1 MKAAPDL
8 TAPDLTEPELP
19 APAFSPEELSALL
32 GEKHLPT
39 AEQSAIISSPLT
51 PRLVIAGAGSGK
63 TATMADRVV
72 WLVANG
78 WVRPEEV
85 LGVTFTRK
93 AAGELASRIRAKLSS
108 LQRIAAADAG
118 HAVFPAGL
126 LSTDAL
132 EPKVSTYHSFAS
144 GIVSDYGLR
153 LGIERDVVLLGGA
166 QAWQLASEV
175 VEAYDGE
182 YAHFRVAKSTLVKA
196 VIQLAGECAEHL
208 REPAEVQ
215 AWLMERLSA
224 YEGLPYVA
232 GAKKNSTQ
240 AAVELAGML
249 RTRASVADLVGRYAA
264 AKRARGALDFG
275 DLVALAAKVAREVP
289 LAADMERQR
298 YRVVLLD
305 EFQDT
310 SHAQLVLFS
319 RLFGEGHAVTA
330 VGDPNQSIYG
340 FRGASAGQLFHFVRE
355 FPVRVGEPHAGT
367 ATFRP
372 APVSYLTTAWRNG
385 QNILAAANLIAAP
398 LNADAS
404 AAGPAGERAS
414 AAAVE
419 VPSLQPSPA
428 AVQGRVIMGRFA
440 TDEDEAAAIARD
452 VLRFRVTDFE
462 MQAAASPVPPA
473 MAVLCRRRAQMEC
486 IRREFEANGIPYEI
500 VGLGGLL
507 DTPEIVDLVSTLR
520 VLADPGRS
528 DSLMRLLAGAR
539 WRIGPA
545 DLMAFR
551 DWSSHLARRRAQ
563 NAADAAVADESAE
576 SADVV
581 IEGDLTDGAS
591 LVEALDW
598 LPREGWLS
606 AHGRSLTP
614 AALERLHQLATELR
628 HLRGLLG
635 DDLTTLLGEVERAML
650 LDIEVAARPGI
661 SIHQARRN
669 LDAFQDAAAGFLQT
683 AQRVDVLAFLAWLEA
698 AAAEE
703 GGLEVPPPDVNH
715 EAVQLLTVHAS
726 KGLEWDVVFVPGLN
740 AGAFPS
746 SRDSRWSSGS
756 AALPWP
762 LRGDR
767 ADLPQWDLDQPDQ
780 KGWLDAEKDFKA
792 DVQAHGEAEERR
804 LAYVAYTRAKH
815 VLWVSSAAWV
825 GGRGSLAEMSPFLA
839 ELEPL
844 AGEGAAPGP
853 FNPDGGTVAR
863 IHPDSV
869 AEEALPE
876 ASPLTQD
883 LEVASWPYD
892 PLEGPVDPRTG
903 KRLRLVP
910 GRRAAMDEAA
920 GRLLEEI
927 RRQRHPAIHTGAIP
941 ADAAHGGFL
950 RADTDL
956 DADTVLHTDTVL
968 HADAVHGGDMHPAA
982 GVERGSGDSRT
993 LRPFAARWAG
1003 EAALLLERRARRA
1016 RSRDVHLPGH
1026 ISASTLVSLDENP
1039 EAVVQRL
1046 RRPVPREPGMSARK
1060 GTVFHAWVEEYY
1072 GSAGMLDLGEAPGS
1086 DDHIDEAYGLDD
1098 MVATFRESEWAHR
1111 SPAHVEVPVET
1122 RVGDVVVRGRI
1133 DAVFRDAD
1141 GGWDLVDWKTGRKPS
1156 SAQLKT
1162 KSVQL
1167 AVYRLAWARL
1177 KGVPLDEVRAA
1188 FYYVADNQVV
1198 RPHDLASGEELEAI
1212 LTAALARPEHQ
1223 MHPDS

>member
-1 MKAAPDL
+1 MSP
-8 TAPDLTEPELP
+8 TAELP
-19 APAFSPEELSALL
+19 EPRFSPEELSVLL
-32 GEKHLPT
+32 GEKNLPT
-39 AEQSAIISSPLT
+39 AEQSAIISSPLA

-78 WVRPEEV
+78 WVKPEEV

-93 AAGELASRIRAKLSS
+93 AAGELASRIRAKLSA
-108 LQRIAAADAG
+108 LQRTATGDAG
-118 HAVFPAGL
+118 GAVAGAL
-126 LSTDAL
+126 LSADAL

-175 VEAYDGE
+175 VEAFDGE
-182 YAHFRVAKSTLVKA
+182 YSHFRVAKSTLVRA

-208 REPAEVQ
+208 QDPDSVQ
-215 AWLMERLSA
+215 GWLMQRLA
-224 YEGLPYVA
+224 EFEALPYVA
-232 GAKKNSTQ
+232 GAKKNPSQ
-240 AAVELAGML
+240 AAGELGAML
-249 RTRASVADLVGRYAA
+249 RTRASVAELVGRYAE

-275 DLVALAAKVAREVP
+275 DLVALAARVAREVP
-289 LAADMERQR
+289 LAAEMERQR
-298 YRVVLLD
+298 YKVVLLD

-319 RLFGEGHAVTA
+319 RLFGDGHAVTA

-340 FRGASAGQLFHFVRE
+340 FRGASAGQLFHFVNE
-355 FPVRVGEPHAGT
+355 FPVCMEEGETRT
-367 ATFRP
+367 ASRRP

-385 QNILAAANLIAAP
+385 RNILAAANLISAP
-398 LNADAS
+398 LS
-404 AAGPAGERAS
+404 AAAAQAGPAGQRS
-414 AAAVE
+414 SSAAVE
-419 VPSLQPSPA
+419 VPALRPSPA
-428 AVQGRVIMGRFA
+428 AVQGRVVIGRFA
-440 TDEDEAAAIARD
+440 TDEDEAAAIAKD
-452 VLRFRVTDFE
+452 LLRFRATDFDGS
-462 MQAAASPVPPA
+462 SPEPRVQPA

-486 IRREFEANGIPYEI
+486 LRKEFEATGIPYEI

-507 DTPEIVDLVSTLR
+507 DTPEIVDLVATLR

-551 DWSSHLARRRAQ
+551 DWSAFLARRRGMIENGRGMVENGRGMVDDGRGLGVNDPSGDDDQEA
-563 NAADAAVADESAE
+563 
-576 SADVV
+576 ADVV
-581 IEGDLTDGAS
+581 IEGDITDAAS

-598 LPREGWLS
+598 LPKEGWTS
-606 AHGRSLTP
+606 AHGRSLTSP
-614 AALERLHQLATELR
+614 ARDRLQRLGTELR
-628 HLRGLLG
+628 QLRALMGE
-635 DDLTTLLGEVERAML
+635 DLTTLLGEVERAML
-650 LDIEVAARPGI
+650 LDIEVAARPGF

-683 AQRVDVLAFLAWLEA
+683 SHRVDVLAFLSWLEA
-698 AAAEE
+698 AASEE
-703 GGLEVPPPDVNH
+703 GGLDVPPADVNH

-740 AGAFPS
+740 SGAFPS

-780 KGWLDAEKDFKA
+780 KGWLDAEKVFKG

-815 VLWVSSAAWV
+815 VLWVSSGAWV
-825 GGRGSLAEMSPFLA
+825 GGRGGMAEMSPFLA
-839 ELEPL
+839 ELAPL
-844 AGEGAAPGP
+844 AEQ
-853 FNPDGGTVAR
+853 GTAE
-863 IHPDSV
+863 IHPGSV
-869 AEEALPE
+869 DEESLPQE
-876 ASPLTQD
+876 SPLTRE

-892 PLEGPVDPRTG
+892 PLEGPVDPRSG
-903 KRLRLVP
+903 NRLRLVP
-910 GRRAAMDEAA
+910 GRRAAMDRAAERLLTEIAAIEAGVPGLPEGTGLRAQAA
-920 GRLLEEI
+920 GWDR
-927 RRQRHPAIHTGAIP
+927 
-941 ADAAHGGFL
+941 
-950 RADTDL
+950 
-956 DADTVLHTDTVL
+956 
-968 HADAVHGGDMHPAA
+968 
-982 GVERGSGDSRT
+982 
-993 LRPFAARWAG
+993 

-1026 ISASTLVSLDENP
+1026 ISASTLVDLGEDA

-1060 GTVFHAWVEEYY
+1060 GTAFHAWVEEYF
-1072 GSAGMLDLGEAPGS
+1072 GTAGMLDLGEAPGS
-1086 DDHIDEAYGLDD
+1086 DNHIDEAYGLDD
-1098 MVATFRESEWAHR
+1098 MVATFKDSRWAHR
-1111 SPAHVEVPVET
+1111 SPAYVEVPVET
-1122 RVGDVVVRGRI
+1122 RIGDVVVRGRI

-1141 GGWDLVDWKTGRKPS
+1141 GGWDLVDWKTGRRPS
-1156 SAQLKT
+1156 AGQLKT

-1177 KGVPLDEVRAA
+1177 KGVPLEEVRAA
-1188 FYYVADNQVV
+1188 FFYVADNHVV
-1198 RPHDLASGEELEAI
+1198 RPHDLASGAELEGIVA
-1212 LTAALARPEHQ
+1212 AALAN
-1223 MHPDS
+1223 

>member
-1 MKAAPDL
+1 MSR
-8 TAPDLTEPELP
+8 TAELP
-19 APAFSPEELSALL
+19 EPRFSPEELTVLL
-32 GEKHLPT
+32 GEKNLPT
-39 AEQSAIISSPLT
+39 AEQSAIISSPLA

-93 AAGELASRIRAKLSS
+93 AAGELASRIRAKLSA
-108 LQRIAAADAG
+108 LQRTPGDPGGAAAGA
-118 HAVFPAGL
+118 L
-126 LSTDAL
+126 LSADAL

-175 VEAYDGE
+175 VEAFDGE
-182 YAHFRVAKSTLVKA
+182 YSHFRVAKSTLVKA

-208 REPAEVQ
+208 QEPDGVQ
-215 AWLMERLSA
+215 DWLMQRLA
-224 YEGLPYVA
+224 EFEALPYAA
-232 GAKKNSTQ
+232 GAKKNPSQ
-240 AAVELAGML
+240 AAGELGAML
-249 RTRASVADLVGRYAA
+249 RTRASVAELVGRYAE

-275 DLVALAAKVAREVP
+275 DLVALAARVAREVP
-289 LAADMERQR
+289 LAAEMERQR
-298 YRVVLLD
+298 YKVVLLD

-319 RLFGEGHAVTA
+319 RLFGDGHAVTA

-340 FRGASAGQLFHFVRE
+340 FRGASAGQLFHFVNE
-355 FPVRVGEPHAGT
+355 FPVCDDGQSGT
-367 ATFRP
+367 ASRRP

-385 QNILAAANLIAAP
+385 RNILAAANLISAP
-398 LNADAS
+398 LS
-404 AAGPAGERAS
+404 AAAAQAGPAGQRS
-414 AAAVE
+414 SSAAVE
-419 VPSLQPSPA
+419 VPALQPSPA
-428 AVQGRVIMGRFA
+428 AVQGRVVIGRFA
-440 TDEDEAAAIARD
+440 TDEDEAAAIAKD
-452 VLRFRVTDFE
+452 LLRFRATDFDGSSSE
-462 MQAAASPVPPA
+462 PPIQPA

-486 IRREFEANGIPYEI
+486 LRKEFEATGIPYEI

-551 DWSSHLARRRAQ
+551 DWSAFLARRRGMIENGRGMIDSGRGLAGS
-563 NAADAAVADESAE
+563 DPSGDEDPEA
-576 SADVV
+576 ADVV
-581 IEGDLTDGAS
+581 IEGDITDAAS

-598 LPREGWLS
+598 LPKEGWTS

-614 AALERLHQLATELR
+614 PALERLQRLGTELR
-628 HLRGLLG
+628 QLRALMGE
-635 DDLTTLLGEVERAML
+635 DLTTLLGEVERAML
-650 LDIEVAARPGI
+650 LDIEVAARPGF

-683 AQRVDVLAFLAWLEA
+683 SQRVDVLAFLSWLEA
-698 AAAEE
+698 AASEE
-703 GGLEVPPPDVNH
+703 GGLDVPPGDVNH

-740 AGAFPS
+740 SGAFPS

-780 KGWLDAEKDFKA
+780 KGWLDAEKMFKA

-815 VLWVSSAAWV
+815 VLWVSSGAWV
-825 GGRGSLAEMSPFLA
+825 GGRGGIAEMSPFLA
-839 ELEPL
+839 ELAPL
-844 AGEGAAPGP
+844 AEQETAE
-853 FNPDGGTVAR
+853 
-863 IHPDSV
+863 IHPGSV
-869 AEEALPE
+869 DEESLPQE
-876 ASPLTQD
+876 SPLTRE
-883 LEVASWPYD
+883 LEVAAWPYD
-892 PLEGPVDPRTG
+892 PLEGPVDPRSG
-903 KRLRLVP
+903 NRLRLVP
-910 GRRAAMDEAA
+910 GRREAMDRTAE
-920 GRLLEEI
+920 RLLAEI
-927 RRQRHPAIHTGAIP
+927 AAVEAGTPGLPAGQ
-941 ADAAHGGFL
+941 G
-950 RADTDL
+950 
-956 DADTVLHTDTVL
+956 
-968 HADAVHGGDMHPAA
+968 
-982 GVERGSGDSRT
+982 
-993 LRPFAARWAG
+993 LRPQTAG
-1003 EAALLLERRARRA
+1003 WEREAALLLERRARRA

-1026 ISASTLVSLDENP
+1026 ISASTLVDLGEDA

-1060 GTVFHAWVEEYY
+1060 GTAFHAWVEEYF
-1072 GSAGMLDLGEAPGS
+1072 GTAGMLDLGEAPGS
-1086 DDHIDEAYGLDD
+1086 DNHIDEAYGLDD
-1098 MVATFRESEWAHR
+1098 MVATFRNSRWAHR
-1111 SPAHVEVPVET
+1111 SPAYVEVPVET
-1122 RVGDVVVRGRI
+1122 RIGDVVVRGRI

-1141 GGWDLVDWKTGRKPS
+1141 GGWDLVDWKTGRRPS
-1156 SAQLKT
+1156 AGQLKT
-1162 KSVQL
+1162 KSIQL

-1177 KGVPLDEVRAA
+1177 KGVPLEEVRAA
-1188 FYYVADNQVV
+1188 FFYVADNHVV
-1198 RPHDLASGEELEAI
+1198 RPHDLASGTELEGI
-1212 LTAALARPEHQ
+1212 VTAAVEG
-1223 MHPDS
+1223 